1 MKKRVAKILLLI
13 FGIILAGLLIWN
25 LTDCAIV
32 SIDGQTAKVSF
43 ADSWK
48 LRTALIPKEI
58 HFDGAGCPFYTDY
71 SVRVGGLTYCI
82 ATDDCETIWIKELN
96 IYYSVSKERHTEL
109 DTQML
114 EHWSSKIRPAVSGYT
129 FATFEKQGEKGYKLI
144 DSEIASLYT
153 FDSLRIRPAI
163 EWAFEGDWLYRIVLN
178 PGQEEELEILF
189 GEKNLL
195 VNGKVCTTAEGVSYE
210 TILKWISGK
219 YQYFDYELETDSSA
233 NSTESKIPD

>member
-1 MKKRVAKILLLI
+1 MKKKVGKILLLVL
-13 FGIILAGLLIWN
+13 GIILAGLLIWN
-25 LTDCAIV
+25 LTDCATV

-71 SVRVGGLTYCI
+71 AVRIGGLTYCI
-82 ATDDCETIWIKELN
+82 ATDGCETIWLKELN
-96 IYYSVSKERHTEL
+96 LYYSIPKEKHTAL
-109 DTQML
+109 DEQML
-114 EHWSSKIRPAVSGYT
+114 EHWSTKIRPAVSEYT
-129 FATFEKQGEKGYKLI
+129 FATFEKQGENGYKMI
-144 DSEIASLYT
+144 TSEISSLYT
-153 FDSLRIRPAI
+153 FDGLRIRPAL

-178 PGQEEELEILF
+178 PTEFTGRDGELEILF

-210 TILKWISGK
+210 DVLKWVSGK
-219 YQYFDYELETDSSA
+219 YQYFDYE
-233 NSTESKIPD
+233 